1 MNVLRTRNRR
11 TGLIDNR
18 TPQHV
23 FDHPILGADL
33 EVIGEEEK
41 PFVAELLTEKSVT
54 AKRSAEPHEAKH
66 ADTSLD
72 EIVKDLTNAPKGKD
86 K

>member
-18 TPQHV
+18 TPQHI

-33 EVIGEEEK
+33 EIIGEEEK
-41 PFVAELLTEKSVT
+41 PFVPELLTEKSVE
-54 AKRSAEPHEAKH
+54 AGRSADKTEPED
-66 ADTSLD
+66 ADDKSRVFGAHPT
-72 EIVKDLTNAPKGKD
+72 APQGKD